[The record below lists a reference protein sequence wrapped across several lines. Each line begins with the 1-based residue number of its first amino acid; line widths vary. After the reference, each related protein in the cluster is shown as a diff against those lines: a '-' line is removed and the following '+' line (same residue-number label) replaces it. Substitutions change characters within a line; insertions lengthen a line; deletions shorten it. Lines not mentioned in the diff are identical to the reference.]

1 MSTINSRRK
10 EGYMLTV
17 VFVRLWYSD
26 AAVTSKGCRV
36 PPKSDNAFYENMKSY
51 FCPVNEYRNAHC

>member
-1 MSTINSRRK
+1 
-10 EGYMLTV
+10 MLTV